1 MNPRSVIIVLTVISF
16 FYAAS
21 VGSEDQK
28 ASRTFLDT
36 LNSGK
41 ELIIANPDSAR
52 PSSGTKPAAV
62 GNEAGDQID
71 GDNTLG
77 EQREAGVVPSRFMV
91 QVIAS
96 TSQQQVKQEK
106 RNLAAKIK
114 LPLSI
119 SYEAPYYKLFAGNA
133 PQREEAE
140 NVLAQIKKLGYND
153 AWIVRTAA
161 TKR

>member
-1 MNPRSVIIVLTVISF
+1 MRIVLLITLTVISF
-16 FYAAS
+16 FYAVSA
-21 VGSEDQK
+21 GDEERK
-28 ASRTFLDT
+28 APITFLDS

-41 ELIIANPDSAR
+41 ELIIASPATARESAT
-52 PSSGTKPAAV
+52 TKP
-62 GNEAGDQID
+62 ESAGSLTDDQID
-71 GDNTLG
+71 NENAIL

-91 QVIAS
+91 QVLAS
-96 TSQQQVKQEK
+96 TSQQQIAQEK

-114 LPLSI
+114 LPI
-119 SYEAPYYKLFAGNA
+119 SVLYEAPYYKLLAGNV
-133 PQREEAE
+133 PQRDEAE

>member
-1 MNPRSVIIVLTVISF
+1 MRIILLIALTVISF
-16 FYAAS
+16 FYAAFA
-21 VGSEDQK
+21 GSEDQK

-41 ELIIANPDSAR
+41 ELIIANPDSAQ
-52 PSSGTKPAAV
+52 PSSAAKPAAI
-62 GNEAGDQID
+62 GNDAGDQID
-71 GDNTLG
+71 GDNTPG

-91 QVIAS
+91 QVLAS
-96 TSQQQVKQEK
+96 TSLQQVKQEK
-106 RNLAAKIK
+106 RKLAAKIK

-133 PQREEAE
+133 PQRDEAE

>member
-1 MNPRSVIIVLTVISF
+1 MRSIPVIALTVISF

-21 VGSEDQK
+21 AGNEDRK
-28 ASRTFLDT
+28 PPLTFLDT

-52 PSSGTKPAAV
+52 PSSGTKPADVAH
-62 GNEAGDQID
+62 EAGDQFD
-71 GDNTLG
+71 GDNTPV

-91 QVIAS
+91 QVLAS

-106 RNLAAKIK
+106 RKLAAKIK
-114 LPLSI
+114 LPFSI

>member
-1 MNPRSVIIVLTVISF
+1 MRIVLLIALTVISF
-16 FYAAS
+16 VSAISA
-21 VGSEDQK
+21 GSEDQK
-28 ASRTFLDT
+28 APLTFLDS

-41 ELIIANPDSAR
+41 ELIVAIPDSAR
-52 PSSGTKPAAV
+52 QSATLMPVSTGSGAEDQFDGGNAAM
-62 GNEAGDQID
+62 
-71 GDNTLG
+71 

-91 QVIAS
+91 QVLAS
-96 TSQQQVKQEK
+96 TSQQQVTLEK

-119 SYEAPYYKLFAGNA
+119 SYEAPYYKLLAGNVS
-133 PQREEAE
+133 QRDEAE
-140 NVLAQIKKLGYND
+140 NILAQIKKLGYND